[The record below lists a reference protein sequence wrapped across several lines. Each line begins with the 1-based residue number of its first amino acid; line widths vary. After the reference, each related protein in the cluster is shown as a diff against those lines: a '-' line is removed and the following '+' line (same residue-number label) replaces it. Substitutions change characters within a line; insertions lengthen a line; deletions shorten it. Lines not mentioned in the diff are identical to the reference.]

1 MTQTIQNV
9 GRGVAT
15 AAKQPEG
22 WLIPIFYV
30 LADLAKDAKDT
41 TQFAIS
47 LASITIIVVA
57 YIAGRAYINT
67 RNEP

>member
-9 GRGVAT
+9 GKGVAT
-15 AAKQPEG
+15 AAKQPE
-22 WLIPIFYV
+22 WYV
-30 LADLAKDAKDT
+30 LGIAYVLTDIAKDAKDT
-41 TQFAIS
+41 TQFAIALVS
-47 LASITIIVVA
+47 LTLIVVA